1 MAKFLDTTAVS
12 HELTQLIKTA
22 SDQLFLVSPYLQ
34 IAAPLK
40 DHIKERDTY
49 KIPIFVIYG
58 KQDRLNPEDMSFLQD
73 LGNCKVYFCENLH
86 AKCYLNEK
94 RAIITSMN
102 LYAYSAQNN
111 REMGILVE
119 KETDPDLFEDIFAE
133 VKRLRQTSIEPSYVV
148 KKKEPQ
154 TVPAT
159 KTTSHKTTPTKTPAS
174 GFCIRCHAPIQFDQ
188 KHPLCDNCYSIWA
201 KFSDATYQEKY
212 CHSCGNPVPPNERP
226 ITYEKPICY
235 PCYRK
240 MK

>member
-34 IAAPLK
+34 IAPPLK

-49 KIPIFVIYG
+49 RIPIFVIYG

-73 LGNCKVYFCENLH
+73 LQNCKVYFCENLH

-111 REMGILVE
+111 REMGILIE
-119 KETDPDLFEDIFAE
+119 KETDPELFEDIFAE
-133 VKRLRQTSIEPSYVV
+133 VKRLRQTSIEPSYIV

-154 TVPAT
+154 TVP
-159 KTTSHKTTPTKTPAS
+159 TSKPTPQKATPTKTTAS
-174 GFCIRCHAPIQFDQ
+174 GFCIRCHAPIKFDQ
-188 KHPLCDNCYSIWA
+188 KHPLCDNCYLIWA
-201 KFSDATYQEKY
+201 KFSDSSYQEKY